1 MNVIAKGAQAPD
13 FDLAGHDG
21 RRYRLSDF
29 KGRPVVLAFYPL
41 DFSPICTRENTCFQ
55 NDLAQFNHLDAQ
67 VLGISVDHVWA
78 HKVFAERLRVSYPL
92 LADFLPRG
100 AVAQSYG
107 LYIEEKGHS
116 ARATVVVDRQGRVL
130 EDRRTFRMARPWW
143 TPRPATHPWRARK
156 PRTASPGRS
165 PDKMGI
171 GASGPRV

>member
-1 MNVIAKGAQAPD
+1 MSVIEKGAQAPD

-21 RRYRLSDF
+21 QRYKLSQF
-29 KGRPVVLAFYPL
+29 KGRPVILAFYPL

-107 LYIEEKGHS
+107 LYLEDKGHA
-116 ARATVVVDRQGRVL
+116 ARATVVVDRMGKVL
-130 EDRRTFRMARPWW
+130 EVKVVDLPEQRNNDEILSLLRKLDEQQTGAVLARMRFR
-143 TPRPATHPWRARK
+143 
-156 PRTASPGRS
+156 
-165 PDKMGI
+165 
-171 GASGPRV
+171 